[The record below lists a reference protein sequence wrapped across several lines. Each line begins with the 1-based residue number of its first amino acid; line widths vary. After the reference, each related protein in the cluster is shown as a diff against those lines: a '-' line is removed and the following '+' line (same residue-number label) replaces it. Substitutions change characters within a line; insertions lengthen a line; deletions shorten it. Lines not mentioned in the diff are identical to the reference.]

1 MEILE
6 NENNSLKSNDN
17 ICVICQDSLDTNDD
31 FNPIITLRCQHQFHT
46 QCVLECAWRGKVA
59 CSICRSIPITN
70 HNQEQQEENLDYDY
84 HYHNTQQLQKFF
96 LKGLRMFKN
105 RSCPNNI
112 KVTVRKYYR
121 AKEQEKKNKKE
132 IQEMLQIHKKMKQEI
147 LQEVNLIKDKYLE
160 HHKKKLINNL
170 MISFYSRKSY
180 YYLRPNFKRL
190 KKNIAIA
197 TGYVPLEM

>member
-1 MEILE
+1 MENFE
-6 NENNSLKSNDN
+6 NEDNNLKPNDN
-17 ICVICQDSLDTNDD
+17 ICVICQDILDTSDE

-46 QCVLECAWRGKVA
+46 QCVLECAWRGRVA

-70 HNQEQQEENLDYDY
+70 HNQEQQIENLDYDY

-96 LKGLRMFKN
+96 VKGLRMFKN
-105 RSCPNNI
+105 KSCPNNI
-112 KVTVRKYYR
+112 KVTVRRYYR

-147 LQEVNLIKDKYLE
+147 LQEINLVRDKYLE
-160 HHKKKLINNL
+160 YHKKKLINSL
-170 MISFYSRKSY
+170 QISFYSKKS

-197 TGYVPLEM
+197 TGYVPLEI